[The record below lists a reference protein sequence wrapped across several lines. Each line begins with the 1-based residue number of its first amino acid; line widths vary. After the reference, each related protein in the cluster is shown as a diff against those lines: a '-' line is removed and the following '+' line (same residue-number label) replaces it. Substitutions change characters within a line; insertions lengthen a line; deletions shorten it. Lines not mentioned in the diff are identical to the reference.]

1 MTVKDVNTGTNGTAV
16 VEPAAEV
23 KVTPIVVVE
32 PVVAAAAPGADPKA
46 SNGSGDPAP
55 AAGSD
60 EAEPA
65 NPNEAPSWAKRKLA
79 RAKDALAAA
88 NAELATLRAANARPA
103 PAADPAA
110 SIAANAAGTEDASE
124 AEIERRAGEKAA
136 NMAAQAAFVNASN
149 AVFEA
154 GKAKFGDEFVKRVPA
169 MAAEFVAD
177 MKSDQGKSYME
188 YQAFVQD
195 VLATD
200 DAAGVMFKLASDLEL
215 ADSVMQMPPRKRI
228 AALTKMAMGAAVT
241 ESALD
246 KPITPV
252 GRPNSGH
259 ESTDPTKPEHAKRM
273 STADWMKARNADV
286 KDKQKNGV
294 RIW

>member
-1 MTVKDVNTGTNGTAV
+1 MAVKDVNTGTNGTAAAGTETTAAV
-16 VEPAAEV
+16 AIEAATPA
-23 KVTPIVVVE
+23 
-32 PVVAAAAPGADPKA
+32 VAPAADPKA
-46 SNGSGDPAP
+46 SDGSATASP

-60 EAEPA
+60 DAEPA

-79 RAKDALAAA
+79 RAKEALAAA
-88 NAELATLRAANARPA
+88 NARIAELQAIKPT
-103 PAADPAA
+103 PAADPAVAIA
-110 SIAANAAGTEDASE
+110 SNAAGTEDASE
-124 AEIERRAGEKAA
+124 AEIERRASEKAA

-188 YQAFVQD
+188 YQSFVQD

-241 ESALD
+241 ESQLE
-246 KPITPV
+246 KPLTPV